1 MPSIALRRVE
11 PGKGP
16 AQGGKTVRNLNSVEK
31 GLMSREHLATY
42 LNDHLSG
49 SVTALEI
56 LDHLKEETADIDPFL
71 ARLEKDIK
79 ADRQQLVDL
88 MAKLDIPQSR
98 IRKASGWLAERFVE
112 AKLEVDDQSGGRL
125 RRLERLEALALGI
138 DGKLGLWKSLE
149 AASSVNDRLRGPDY
163 GLLAQRAR
171 EQRARVE
178 ALRIEAA
185 RSALRLAA

>member
-1 MPSIALRRVE
+1 
-11 PGKGP
+11 
-16 AQGGKTVRNLNSVEK
+16 
-31 GLMSREHLATY
+31 MSREHLATY

-56 LDHLKEETADIDPFL
+56 LDHLREEATDIHPFL
-71 ARLEKDIK
+71 IQLEKDIK

-88 MAKLDIPQSR
+88 MARLDIQQSR
-98 IRKASGWLAERFVE
+98 IRKAGGWLAERFVE

-149 AASSVNDRLRGPDY
+149 AASSVDDRLQGPDY

-171 EQRARVE
+171 EQRASIE
-178 ALRIEAA
+178 DLRIEAA
-185 RSALRLAA
+185 RSALRVAA

>member
-1 MPSIALRRVE
+1 
-11 PGKGP
+11 
-16 AQGGKTVRNLNSVEK
+16 
-31 GLMSREHLATY
+31 MSREHLATY